1 MRRVVESMFGGE
13 GRIVGRVL
21 EEARCMYVDKIDA
34 LREMVSATERWV
46 GLFSLG
52 RWGKIKLY
60 LRAPVLFRFISLA
73 VRLRTEIL

>member
-21 EEARCMYVDKIDA
+21 EEAGCMFVDKIDA
-34 LREMVSATERWV
+34 LREMVSAIERWV

-52 RWGKIKLY
+52 RWGKDQALSPSPGII
-60 LRAPVLFRFISLA
+60 LFHLVSGA
-73 VRLRTEIL
+73 V

>member
-1 MRRVVESMFGGE
+1 MRRVLESMFGGE

-46 GLFSLG
+46 GLFSLS
-52 RWGKIKLY
+52 
-60 LRAPVLFRFISLA
+60 FISEPRYYF
-73 VRLRTEIL
+73 VSSR